1 MRSIPYIFN
10 FHCCFPC
17 FHFHLHAGGNQCSFK
32 FLYVI
37 LRKMPAAKKGGTPPP
52 ATCLISNK
60 TQMTDVK
67 KIVYVY
73 LNEGCDLISLTMHLK
88 ADLKTKRSAY

>member
-17 FHFHLHAGGNQCSFK
+17 FHFHLHAGGNLCSFK

-52 ATCLISNK
+52 RYVPDIKQNTNDRC
-60 TQMTDVK
+60 K
-67 KIVYVY
+67 KKLCMYI
-73 LNEGCDLISLTMHLK
+73 
-88 ADLKTKRSAY
+88 

>member
-1 MRSIPYIFN
+1 MRSIPYILN

-17 FHFHLHAGGNQCSFK
+17 FHFHLHAGGNLCSFK

-52 ATCLISNK
+52 RYVPDIKQNTNDRC
-60 TQMTDVK
+60 K
-67 KIVYVY
+67 KNCVCIF
-73 LNEGCDLISLTMHLK
+73 K
-88 ADLKTKRSAY
+88 

>member
-17 FHFHLHAGGNQCSFK
+17 FHFHLHAGGNLCSFK

-60 TQMTDVK
+60 TQMTEVK
-67 KIVYVY
+67 KNCVCIF
-73 LNEGCDLISLTMHLK
+73 K
-88 ADLKTKRSAY
+88 

>member
-17 FHFHLHAGGNQCSFK
+17 FHFHLHAGGNLCSFK

-37 LRKMPAAKKGGTPPP
+37 LRKMPAAKKGGTPPRYVP
-52 ATCLISNK
+52 DIKQNTNDRC
-60 TQMTDVK
+60 K
-67 KIVYVY
+67 KKLCMYI
-73 LNEGCDLISLTMHLK
+73 
-88 ADLKTKRSAY
+88 

>member
-17 FHFHLHAGGNQCSFK
+17 FHFHLHAGGNLCSFK

-52 ATCLISNK
+52 RYVPDIKQNTNDRS
-60 TQMTDVK
+60 K
-67 KIVYVY
+67 KKLCMYI
-73 LNEGCDLISLTMHLK
+73 
-88 ADLKTKRSAY
+88 